1 MNLFKVYGTRQ
12 RNVSECVWVTAFT
25 DLVTFIEKKCIMEKF
40 CLVDVV
46 WVFAKCF
53 ASSFNKPFYI

>member
-25 DLVTFIEKKCIMEKF
+25 DLVTFIEKMYNGKFLFSGCGLGVCEMF
-40 CLVDVV
+40 CL
-46 WVFAKCF
+46 
-53 ASSFNKPFYI
+53 II